1 MDKYTQSG
9 RALRR
14 MRQTIYDYVHTA
26 KEAKSV
32 RVLRYLKSRVMRDSV
47 MKETGYARVMWM

>member
-1 MDKYTQSG
+1 MDKYKISA

-14 MRQTIYDYVHTA
+14 IRQTIYDYDHTA
-26 KEAKSV
+26 KEVKSA